1 MFYYIFSENGD
12 RGGGDNG
19 DGVRCSGVRGGGVRG
34 GDHDDFDYTLG
45 A

>member
-19 DGVRCSGVRGGGVRG
+19 DHGDGVRCSGVHDGGVRG
-34 GDHDDFDYTLG
+34 HLLS